1 MQVSII
7 CNRKTSIVT
16 PEGCLLYINN
26 EKIDVD
32 DMLKIA
38 EVNNMDL
45 FNNLKNRFFRNAI
58 FTNVGNTLIIMN
70 PYKDIQCF
78 EQEVINSYILVQIHY
93 LN

>member
-1 MQVSII
+1 MSII